1 MATTALRASAVRSP
15 RLSSR
20 SNARN
25 RDKEQGKQAVAEEN
39 AMDPIHQFAIQPI
52 VSLHPFGIDATF
64 TNASLFMVIVSA
76 AVAALMLVGTSSRA
90 LVPGRLQSVAEMA
103 YDFVKSTFDMA
114 GLHDGMR
121 FFPFVFTLF
130 LFVLFCNV
138 IGLIPYT
145 FTVTSQIAVTG
156 ALALLVIG
164 IVVVYG
170 FMHNGTRF
178 LRLFVPS
185 GVPIALMPFLVPI
198 EIISFLSRPVS
209 LSVRLFANMLAGHIT
224 LKVMGG
230 FVVSLLGAG
239 FFAVLAPLPFAMAII
254 LTAFEL
260 LVAVLQAYVFAI
272 LTCVYLND
280 AIHPGH

>member
-1 MATTALRASAVRSP
+1 M
-15 RLSSR
+15 
-20 SNARN
+20 
-25 RDKEQGKQAVAEEN
+25 AEEN
-39 AMDPIHQFAIQPI
+39 AMDPIHQFAIEPL
-52 VSLHPFGIDATF
+52 VSLHLFGVDESF
-64 TNASLFMVIVSA
+64 TNASLFMVIVVL
-76 AVAALMLVGTSSRA
+76 AVVGLMLFGTRARA
-90 LVPGRLQSVAEMA
+90 LVPGRLQSLAEMA
-103 YDFVKSTFDMA
+103 YEFVVSTLHMA
-114 GLHDGMR
+114 DLHDGMR

-130 LFVLFCNV
+130 LFVLLSNL

-145 FTVTSQIAVTG
+145 FTVTSQIVVTG

-164 IVVVYG
+164 IVIVYG
-170 FMHNGTRF
+170 LIHNGTRF

-185 GVPIALMPFLVPI
+185 GVPAVLLPFIVPI
-198 EIISFLSRPVS
+198 EVISFLSRPVS

-239 FFAVLAPLPFAMAII
+239 LFAILAPLPFVMAIV

-272 LTCVYLND
+272 LTCVYLRD
-280 AIHPGH
+280 ALHPGH

>member
-1 MATTALRASAVRSP
+1 
-15 RLSSR
+15 
-20 SNARN
+20 
-25 RDKEQGKQAVAEEN
+25 
-39 AMDPIHQFAIQPI
+39 MDPIHQFAIQPI
-52 VSLHPFGIDATF
+52 VSLHPFGVDATF
-64 TNASLFMVIVSA
+64 TNASLFMVIVVLC
-76 AVAALMLVGTSSRA
+76 VAGLMLFGTRARA
-90 LVPGRLQSVAEMA
+90 LVPGRVQSLAEMA
-103 YDFVKSTFDMA
+103 YEFVVSTLNMA
-114 GLHDGMR
+114 DLHDGMH

-130 LFVLFCNV
+130 LFVLLSNL

-145 FTVTSQIAVTG
+145 FTVTSQIVVTG

-170 FMHNGTRF
+170 FIHNGTRF
-178 LRLFVPS
+178 LKLFVPS
-185 GVPIALMPFLVPI
+185 GVPAVLLPFIVPI
-198 EIISFLSRPVS
+198 EVISFLSRPVS

-239 FFAVLAPLPFAMAII
+239 LFAILAPLPFVMAIV

-272 LTCVYLND
+272 LTCVYLRD
-280 AIHPGH
+280 ALHPGH

>member
-1 MATTALRASAVRSP
+1 MR
-15 RLSSR
+15 
-20 SNARN
+20 
-25 RDKEQGKQAVAEEN
+25 AVAEEN
-39 AMDPIHQFAIQPI
+39 AMDPIHQFAIEPL
-52 VSLHPFGIDATF
+52 VSLHPFGVDATF
-64 TNASLFMVIVSA
+64 TNASLFMVIVVVS
-76 AVAALMLVGTSSRA
+76 VAALMLFGTRARA
-90 LVPGRLQSVAEMA
+90 LVPGRLQSLAEMA
-103 YDFVKSTFDMA
+103 YEFVVSTLHMA
-114 GLHDGMR
+114 DLHDGMR

-130 LFVLFCNV
+130 LFVLLSNL

-164 IVVVYG
+164 IVIVYG
-170 FMHNGTRF
+170 LIHNGPRF
-178 LRLFVPS
+178 LKLFVPS
-185 GVPIALMPFLVPI
+185 GVPAVLMPFIVPI
-198 EIISFLSRPVS
+198 EVISFLSRPVS

-239 FFAVLAPLPFAMAII
+239 LFAILAPLPFVMAII

-272 LTCVYLND
+272 LTCVYLRD
-280 AIHPGH
+280 ALHPGH